1 MTHQASRRGAVNLGT
16 VLMIAAFAVIAGF
29 IYWLSLQAAAERA
42 AVEVAETEETQQE
55 ESGSM
60 GSDVMVTLGEALTTP
75 DMEAFVGEEIRGV
88 GYEVASALG
97 KQGFWVNTASGNPF
111 LVSWSESQIAEGA
124 TVAAGDTVT
133 VVGEM
138 MRMEPSVLDAW
149 TAAETISETDR
160 IVAEFATHFVA
171 ASDVDVT
178 SGGGAE

>member
-55 ESGSM
+55 ESAGSE
-60 GSDVMVTLGEALTTP
+60 VMVSLGEALTTP

-88 GYEVASALG
+88 GYEVASSLG

-149 TAAETISETDR
+149 TAAGTISETDR

>member
-42 AVEVAETEETQQE
+42 AVEVAETEETQQQE
-55 ESGSM
+55 ESAGSE
-60 GSDVMVTLGEALTTP
+60 VMVSLGEALTTP
-75 DMEAFVGEEIRGV
+75 DMEAFVGDEIRGV
-88 GYEVASALG
+88 GYEVASTLG
-97 KQGFWVNTASGNPF
+97 KQGFWVNTPSGNPF
-111 LVSWSESQIAEGA
+111 LVSWSDSQIAEGA

-138 MRMEPSVLDAW
+138 MRMEPAVLDAW

-171 ASDVDVT
+171 ASDVEVT